1 MAIESIVQSSTA
13 INADFWL
20 AAAHDSVRRECGWH
34 VAPVIEQ
41 TLVLDGGGGD
51 TLLLPSRRV
60 VELLE
65 VLNDGVDVTADVD
78 FSTAGILELR
88 GGRWTR
94 RLGRISVKL
103 RHGWELEEVPEVAAL
118 IATLARRGA
127 SSPGI
132 VAQQAVNGASVGYL
146 TAGGAP
152 ISIPLLQI
160 EKDTLDPYRLVWEA

>member
-1 MAIESIVQSSTA
+1 MTIEPIVQSSTA

-20 AAAHDSVRRECGWH
+20 AAAHGSVRRECGWH
-34 VAPVIEQ
+34 VAPVIEE
-41 TLVLDGGGGD
+41 TLVLDGSGGD
-51 TLLLPSRRV
+51 TLLLRSGRV

-65 VLNDGVDVTADVD
+65 VLNDGTDVTADVD
-78 FSTAGILELR
+78 FSRAGILELR

-103 RHGWELEEVPEVAAL
+103 RHGYETDEVPEVAAL

-132 VAQQAVNGASVGYL
+132 VANQSVNGSSVGYL

-152 ISIPLLQI
+152 ISIPLLEI
-160 EKDTLDPYRLVWEA
+160 ERRTLDPYRLVWEA